1 MLMTQGINYI
11 RSCFPNPCPL
21 ERKLILICHIYSPS
35 CKSKLHIISYDL
47 IKPINNYVNKML
59 KRGSINPL
67 HVSPYYSLSLLSNCV
82 NKYTVDSSKL
92 IAFPRIAIL
101 RIEIE
106 NFYSK
111 TVFSTDRFRAT
122 VNIVTNE
129 Q

>member
-82 NKYTVDSSKL
+82 NKYTVEINRLFANRNLANRNRKFLQQNGFLDRSISSH
-92 IAFPRIAIL
+92 R
-101 RIEIE
+101 EHC
-106 NFYSK
+106 
-111 TVFSTDRFRAT
+111 
-122 VNIVTNE
+122 NE
-129 Q
+129 